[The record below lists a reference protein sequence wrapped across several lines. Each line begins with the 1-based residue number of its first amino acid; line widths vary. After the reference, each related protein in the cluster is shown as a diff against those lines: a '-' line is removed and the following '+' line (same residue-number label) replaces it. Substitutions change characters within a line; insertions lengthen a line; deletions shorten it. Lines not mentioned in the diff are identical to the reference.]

1 MGWKTWR
8 RPTLPR
14 LRTQYHGRWGFSR
27 PSSGRDRVRAPRQS
41 HQVVR
46 SIQQLSV
53 FSRRLSDA
61 EWCGSG
67 VCFPTIDDCQVA
79 TAFLAMISMHGVLDR
94 SQSGDQNRSASWVAP
109 LPHPACQRD
118 GLSRPSGRTR
128 LEVSFPLRCF
138 QRLSCPYLATRP
150 CHWRDNRCT
159 RGMSIPVL
167 SY

>member
-1 MGWKTWR
+1 MVLCLKARESRSPPG
-8 RPTLPR
+8 LPV
-14 LRTQYHGRWGFSR
+14 LE
-27 PSSGRDRVRAPRQS
+27 A
-41 HQVVR
+41 VVR
-46 SIQQLSV
+46 FQSSV
-53 FSRRLSDA
+53 FRDAGSTVVGFASPKCRRLNG
-61 EWCGSG
+61 EVL
-67 VCFPTIDDCQVA
+67 VCVCAGDDCA
-79 TAFLAMISMHGVLDR
+79 AWSRSSAPSPPRTGDWEPTTDSWPLDR
-94 SQSGDQNRSASWVAP
+94 SLSGDQNRLASWVAP